1 MVMRPSILLPL
12 FALATA
18 SLGLACSASQ
28 SADEEDPG
36 ADSSEGALA
45 VSDIAARG
53 ESQVHYPVEG
63 RPDELCIIPKKLGG
77 AYTPD
82 DLKNEKKLC
91 NVNFE
96 NATPGESAAL
106 CPKTSSTNPGIY
118 VNKLDGKSKEEVEAG
133 GCRTSKIGTFKQSV
147 TCSYTGSIIGYYH
160 LSRFLGGAANVP
172 VSVGRTMDLEKH
184 KAMAERG
191 IAATKAIDAPGFDV
205 YDGWVQF
212 KGWDANPKAAP
223 RSSQVY
229 TSDFT
234 QLYGAF
240 QDNAKDNGRHPML
253 RVGGGPAGMNQ
264 FLAGA
269 AFKSISEPT
278 PLAQRFPGAGSDPAS
293 LQGLILAKDAADMVL
308 MDELM
313 SQQDRYGNIESQAFK
328 VFEEGG
334 QLKKVRLDRKDE
346 SEDKAESP
354 IDRPDVP
361 GTIVHELLLRDNDC
375 GVAKTNVNAT
385 ANGGKGIV
393 TSLAHMS
400 AHTYKHFQWMAAEI
414 GRAGSPV
421 QRAFAEESFWNA
433 TDLANVT
440 KQAQALAATLKSRCQ
455 SGALA
460 LDADLRDHRAG
471 TIPGK
476 EACALAEPPPAA
488 KVGAEGGVIDSHGI
502 EGVDRK
508 APAAAQ

>member
-1 MVMRPSILLPL
+1 MRSFFLLPL
-12 FALATA
+12 LAVASA
-18 SLGLACSASQ
+18 SLALACSAS
-28 SADEEDPG
+28 SSDDGSDDPG

-77 AYTPD
+77 AYSAD
-82 DLKNEKKLC
+82 DLKDEKKLC

-96 NATPGESAAL
+96 NASPGESAAL

-118 VNKLDGKSKEEVEAG
+118 VNKLDGKSKAEVEAG
-133 GCRTSKIGTFKQSV
+133 GCHTSKIGTFKQSV

-160 LSRFLGGAANVP
+160 LSRLLGGVANVP

-191 IAATKAIDAPGFDV
+191 IAAAKAVDGPGFDV

-240 QDNAKDNGRHPML
+240 QNNAKDNGRHPML

-264 FLAGA
+264 FLAGS
-269 AFKSISEPT
+269 AFKTVAEAT
-278 PLAQRFPGAGSDPAS
+278 PLAQRFPAGDPAS
-293 LQGLILAKDAADMVL
+293 LQGLVLAKDASDMVI

-313 SQQDRYGNIESQAFK
+313 SQQDRYGNIESLAYK

-334 QLKKVRLDRKDE
+334 ELKKVRLDRKDE
-346 SEDKAESP
+346 SEDKAETP

-375 GVAKTNVNAT
+375 GVSKTNVNAT

-393 TSLAHMS
+393 GTLAHMS
-400 AHTYKHFQWMAAEI
+400 AHTYKHFQWLAAEI
-414 GRAGSPV
+414 VKPGSEV
-421 QRAFAEESFWNA
+421 QRAFAEESFFNA
-433 TDLANVT
+433 TDVANVS
-440 KQAQALAATLKSRCQ
+440 KQAQTLAATLKARCQ

-460 LDADLRDHRAG
+460 LDADLRDQRAG
-471 TIPGK
+471 TVPGK

-488 KVGAEGGVIDSHGI
+488 KVGVEGGVIDGHGI
-502 EGVDRK
+502 EAVERK
-508 APAAAQ
+508 AAAAQ